1 MKEKV
6 LRSVALIVFAM
17 FAVAPCFAHHM
28 AVVVSK
34 QNKTETVSSVQ
45 LSKIFRA
52 ETRKWPDGTDIR
64 LVLHRSSMGEAVTL
78 GRLNKMSTQQWQ
90 KWVSGH
96 RDSIELVDS
105 DKDVLKYVESTPAAI
120 GLVDVRSLTG
130 GVNVVRVDGKV
141 PMEDGYLPH

>member
-52 ETRKWPDGTDIR
+52 ETRK
-64 LVLHRSSMGEAVTL
+64 
-78 GRLNKMSTQQWQ
+78 WQ